1 MGKGGRRRGRGIWL
15 QFGVTISE
23 PTARLCPQSH
33 GHCGLLSQ
41 RPEEQSRAQ
50 RAGQKQHSAIAYR
63 DRAPHRAPQAGKD
76 QHFRMVSTATGW
88 VLLPSVNVRMHA
100 CLHACMH
107 VCLSVCL
114 CLSVSRS
121 VMAGW
126 VYLASLPHWC
136 EPQLGSWSY
145 VPWCHV
151 PWCHVPCETTRAI
164 ESPLTSRWDQPRV
177 TAGGDGCEG

>member
-1 MGKGGRRRGRGIWL
+1 MATVWGHDLRADCTVMSS
-15 QFGVTISE
+15 VTRALRTFE
-23 PTARLCPQSH
+23 
-33 GHCGLLSQ
+33 

-107 VCLSVCL
+107 ACLSVCL
-114 CLSVSRS
+114 SVSVSQS
-121 VMAGW
+121 VCNGRVGIPSFSAAL
-126 VYLASLPHWC
+126 VRASARLL
-136 EPQLGSWSY
+136 ELRAL
-145 VPWCHV
+145 VPRAL
-151 PWCHVPCETTRAI
+151 VPCALRDD
-164 ESPLTSRWDQPRV
+164 S
-177 TAGGDGCEG
+177 CH